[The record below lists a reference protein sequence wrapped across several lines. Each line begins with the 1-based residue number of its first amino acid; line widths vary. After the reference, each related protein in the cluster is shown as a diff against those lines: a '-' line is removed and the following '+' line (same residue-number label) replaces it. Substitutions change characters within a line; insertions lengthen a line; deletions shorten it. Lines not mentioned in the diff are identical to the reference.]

1 MRRKEYLVKSIIQ
14 MVLQEG
20 IVDYITIAD
29 ELGISKRKVSYTI
42 MTDMKEMYPEY
53 FKKVVKKLNEKQKLH
68 HVEV

>member
-53 FKKVVKKLNEKQKLH
+53 F
-68 HVEV
+68 